1 MSRIIKKTSKGYF
14 LLESHLDGSDVYISS
29 LDLYISFPF
38 FLLSTFTF
46 LMVTYPTWHIIIF
59 YLISNLFFSFIIQ
72 LQLFYKVPLKPTLL
86 KHQIKEIFT
95 STFEGNLDTSALN
108 MCITL

>member
-46 LMVTYPTWHIIIF
+46 LMVTYPT
-59 YLISNLFFSFIIQ
+59 
-72 LQLFYKVPLKPTLL
+72 
-86 KHQIKEIFT
+86 
-95 STFEGNLDTSALN
+95 
-108 MCITL
+108 